1 MSDTVREVRFDDLDG
16 LRALISE
23 EFGPFGNSLDVTQSM
38 IDQFA
43 EITLDRQWI
52 HVDVERAKRESPFG
66 GTIAH
71 GFLVL
76 SLLPA
81 LRPQSAWKVVG
92 YASAVNYGANSLRFA
107 APVPAGSK
115 VHARGRLMAVDGKD
129 KGTLLTTET
138 AIHVVGN
145 DRPAMV
151 YQGLT
156 LYRPGRA

>member
-1 MSDTVREVRFDDLDG
+1 MSDAVQEVRFDDLDG
-16 LRALISE
+16 LRALITE
-23 EFGPFGNSLDVTQSM
+23 EFGPWGPTLEVTQAM
-38 IDQFA
+38 IDAFA

-52 HVDVERAKRESPFG
+52 HVDVERARRESPFG

-81 LRPQSAWKVVG
+81 LRPQSAWRLGG
-92 YASAVNYGANSLRFA
+92 YGSAVNYGANSLRFSS
-107 APVPAGSK
+107 PVPAGSS
-115 VHARGRLMAVDGKD
+115 VHARGRLVAVDGKD
-129 KGTLLTTET
+129 TGTLVTTET
-138 AIHVVGN
+138 AIHVVGQ

-156 LYRPGRA
+156 LYRPARR